1 MVQWCAP
8 ALENLMGLA
17 RDHGDVVALPQFG
30 VPFYLFNHPEQIEE
44 ALRSKPDRFKKASLL
59 TALRPLL
66 GDGLFTSEGEVWRQ
80 HRIAAQPLFCTKKIQ
95 HYASVVVDSANR
107 LLDRWQVGETRDFH
121 ADMMRLA
128 LEIVMRT
135 LFDADATDVVPLGEE
150 LEAATNYYTDPR
162 SVWSNNGECASPADG
177 HTGHDATRLNTF
189 ISAMIEKRRSSGVA
203 ERGDLLSRLLLM
215 QGPNGSPLSDA
226 ALRDQMVTYF
236 IAGQETTAL
245 ALSYTFALLCEHPEA
260 ATALSAELD
269 RVLGGRLPMQADVAQ
284 LPFANAVIKESLRL
298 FPPVWATGREALDD
312 CEIGGHH
319 IPRGAQL
326 LMSQFI
332 VHRDPRFW
340 CDPEQFDPSRW
351 MLAATKNR
359 PRCAYFPFG
368 DGPRICI
375 GAQLATL
382 EAVLLVA
389 TIAQRYRLEFVE
401 KQPLCLVP
409 ALTLRPRDG
418 LRMLVQPRASAVE
431 GCVSRA

>member
-44 ALRSKPDRFKKASLL
+44 ILRSKPDRFKKASLL
-59 TALRPLL
+59 AALRPLL
-66 GDGLFTSEGEVWRQ
+66 GNGLFTSEGEVWRQ
-80 HRIAAQPLFCTKKIQ
+80 HRIAAQPLFATKKIP
-95 HYASVVVDSANR
+95 HYTSKVVDSANR
-107 LLDRWQVGETRDFH
+107 LVDRWQHGETRDFH

-150 LEAATNYYTDPR
+150 LQAATNYYTDPR
-162 SVWSNNGECASPADG
+162 TVWSSNGEYASSSDVPA
-177 HTGHDATRLNTF
+177 GHDATRLNAI

-203 ERGDLLSRLLLM
+203 ERGDLLSGLLM
-215 QGPNGSPLSDA
+215 MRGSNGSPLSDA
-226 ALRDQMVTYF
+226 ELRDQMVTYF

-245 ALSYTFALLCEHPEA
+245 TLSYAFALLSEHPEA
-260 ATALSAELD
+260 ETALSTELD
-269 RVLGGRLPMQADVAQ
+269 RILGGRLPTQVDVAQ
-284 LPFANAVIKESLRL
+284 LPVADAVIKESLRL

-319 IPRGAQL
+319 VPRGAQL

-340 CDPEQFDPSRW
+340 CNPERFDPSRW
-351 MLAATKNR
+351 TVAATKNR

-382 EAVLLVA
+382 EAVLLVT
-389 TIAQRYRLEFVE
+389 TIAQRYRLEMVE

-418 LRMLVQPRASAVE
+418 LRMRVRLRPSAVE
-431 GCVSRA
+431 QRVSRA